1 VAVYELDPLVA
12 RSAGGDR
19 RDLDERENTSM
30 MDGFSPA
37 KSWARALELT
47 APIASQPRRILPRAI
62 DEVAGR
68 ALAQPALVCADAILS
83 YSDLSKRSNQ
93 YARWALDQGLALGE
107 VIGLVMSSGPEYLA
121 CWLGITKIGGVVAL
135 VNPNLTGA
143 ALAHCVREAA
153 PRAVVVGANNWPQC
167 ASAFEGTDPN
177 CDVWIHGGSNGETGR
192 RRIDEAVDRQPCD
205 PLQGAE
211 SPAVTIDDRALYIY
225 TSGTTGLPKAA
236 SVSHARLMQ
245 WSLWFAGIVGVT
257 ANDRMYNCL
266 PMYHS
271 VGGVLATGALLVS
284 GGSVVIRDNFSAS
297 RFWRDVVETECTLF
311 QYVGELCRYLLCAPQ
326 VPEETRHRIR
336 IACGNGLRSE
346 IWERFRKRF
355 AIPRVFEFYAS
366 TEGNVSLFNAEGKPG
381 AVGRIPG
388 YLRHR
393 FPSALV
399 RLDLDSE
406 LPERGPD
413 GMCVRCATG
422 EIGELIAPLNQ
433 NRSNIGGRFEG
444 YTSTEATEQKI
455 LRNVFVPGDAW
466 CRTGDLMRMDEQG
479 YFYFVDRIGD
489 AFRWKGENVS
499 SAEVSSVLCEFP
511 GVAQATVYGI
521 AIPGTEGRAGM
532 ATIVTNGP
540 IELDVLRRHVNARLP
555 RYARP
560 LFLRFRSEIE
570 TTNTFKYAKKALIEV
585 GFDPRLTSDP
595 IYFDA
600 PGADRYIPFDAAAY
614 ERICSGSIRV

>member
-1 VAVYELDPLVA
+1 
-12 RSAGGDR
+12 
-19 RDLDERENTSM
+19 M
-30 MDGFSPA
+30 MDDFSPA

-62 DEVAGR
+62 DEVTRGA
-68 ALAQPALVCADAILS
+68 AEHPALICADATLT

-93 YARWALDQGLALGE
+93 YARWALDNGITRGD

-135 VNPNLTGA
+135 LNINLTGA
-143 ALAHCVREAA
+143 SLAHCVQVAA
-153 PRAVVVGANNWPQC
+153 PCAVVVGANKWPQV
-167 ASAFEGTDPN
+167 ATAFEQIDPG
-177 CDVWIHGGSNGETGR
+177 CRVWIHGGSSGEAGHQC
-192 RRIDEAVDRQPCD
+192 IDEAVDRESCD
-205 PLQGAE
+205 SLADAE
-211 SPAVTIDDRALYIY
+211 SPAVTIEDRALYIY

-236 SVSHARLMQ
+236 TVSHARLMQ

-271 VGGVLATGALLVS
+271 AGGVLATGALLVS
-284 GGSVVIRDNFSAS
+284 GGSVVIRDTFSAL
-297 RFWRDVVETECTLF
+297 RFWRDVAETECTLF
-311 QYVGELCRYLLCAPQ
+311 QYVGELCRYLLWAPPA
-326 VPEETRHRIR
+326 PEERRHRIR

-346 IWERFRKRF
+346 IWERFRTRF

-406 LPERGPD
+406 LPERGAD
-413 GMCVRCATG
+413 DMCIRCATG
-422 EIGELIAPLNQ
+422 EIGELIAPLDQ

-489 AFRWKGENVS
+489 TFRWKGENVS

-511 GVAQATVYGI
+511 GVAQAVVYGI

-532 ATIVTNGP
+532 ATIVTNGS
-540 IELDVLRRHVNARLP
+540 IELDELRRHMRARLP
-555 RYARP
+555 RYACP
-560 LFLRFRSEIE
+560 VFLRFRNEIE
-570 TTNTFKYAKKALIEV
+570 TTNTFKYTKKPLMEA
-585 GFDPRLTSDP
+585 GFDPRLTSDL

-600 PGADRYIPFDAAAY
+600 PGTNRYVLFDGDAY
-614 ERICSGSIRV
+614 ERICRGGIRV